1 MTSFIAGC
9 GSGRSTSFIPAV
21 PAAWSV
27 TTIAFIGIVSSV
39 ICLSG
44 GKVPQCREGG
54 SERAGDGTESR
65 GSNPRA
71 NSHERSRARESGSRA
86 VSLPRGRVQPPL
98 TPCWRGC
105 SIVVSLSL
113 WEVQMAG
120 TTKAGVR
127 RGTAADQQIDPLT
140 QKVLVV
146 ATELLS
152 GGRNPFAAVEGP
164 SGLFDHG
171 PYLEALEKYRDAG
184 RESKLWEWSPSV
196 H

>member
-1 MTSFIAGC
+1 
-9 GSGRSTSFIPAV
+9 
-21 PAAWSV
+21 
-27 TTIAFIGIVSSV
+27 
-39 ICLSG
+39 
-44 GKVPQCREGG
+44 
-54 SERAGDGTESR
+54 
-65 GSNPRA
+65 
-71 NSHERSRARESGSRA
+71 
-86 VSLPRGRVQPPL
+86 
-98 TPCWRGC
+98 
-105 SIVVSLSL
+105 
-113 WEVQMAG
+113 MAG

-196 H
+196 HVLFMPNEESSNDCVVRVGTAGFEPATP